1 MLAAPKLVQHRPIGS
16 YLIGNLG
23 HGVPANKSHESGK
36 PRSKMKGVAVH
47 NAGRVNL
54 DGKDLKF
61 LLWNDDP
68 DRLRRRCASV
78 ARPSGSPSSKH
89 SSGFLRARPRSRS
102 S

>member
-1 MLAAPKLVQHRPIGS
+1 MGQAPQLVQHRPAGS
-16 YLIGNLG
+16 NASGRF
-23 HGVPANKSHESGK
+23 VPWASANKPHQFGQSNI
-36 PRSKMKGVAVH
+36 KMKGVAVC

-89 SSGFLRARPRSRS
+89 SSGFLPAP
-102 S
+102 